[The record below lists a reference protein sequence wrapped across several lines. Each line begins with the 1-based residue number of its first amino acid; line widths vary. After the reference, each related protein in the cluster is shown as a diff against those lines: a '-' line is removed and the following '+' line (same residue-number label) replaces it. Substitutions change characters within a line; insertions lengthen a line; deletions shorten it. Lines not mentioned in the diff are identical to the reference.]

1 MIWLASFPRSGN
13 TFFRNILYEV
23 YGLESSTYHQDPDY
37 FLDPLYAEFP
47 VVKTHLLPGQLLPAD
62 PDIRAVYIIRDGR
75 DAMVSLAHHR
85 KDIIAPGS
93 DFYEN
98 LKAAIIAEK
107 GSFFGGWSRNIN
119 EWIKR
124 ADIIIRYEDLLTDP
138 IGCAERLR
146 AITSL
151 PEPDRSKLPRFEQLK
166 EGVAE
171 YGSGKGRGLDHDQ
184 MLDLSKK
191 NFRKGKAG
199 GWKDE
204 MPEELADLFWS
215 YHGDT
220 MLHLGYSREGS
231 MVSLN
236 PDLDHEVMVKLGHK
250 TTQPERKYKVLIEG
264 DKLFKS
270 DNDGVKRYQT
280 ELLRQFEIVNSNP
293 QGEWSFD
300 IFAQGRILPLDTCS
314 NIITEDFSLPQ
325 LHAQPAGTVRERKTL
340 FQRFEYA
347 MLNLIPD
354 GFVHFLRRN
363 NINFL
368 HKTYDGLKK
377 LIFGLVN
384 SAIGFAR
391 NLMALLVSWLFRI
404 RDYRRLKSLTA
415 QFDQYDLIHLPLQQ
429 HFVPFRWTKTDVLV
443 TVHDFTHRFFPEH
456 HTSVNIHNAE
466 AGLKFIEKKQAHML
480 AVSLSTLN
488 DARSEI
494 TLDGERLHCVYEAIN
509 REKFGYSINHD
520 DNRKVMEKYGIPI
533 EVPYLLSLSTLEPR
547 KNLEKTIQ
555 AFMKLAS
562 AHDGLHLNLVIAGK
576 KGWMTQSLFTQNKLF
591 TERVHFTGFVDDA
604 DLAALYSEALAL
616 TYMSYYEGFGLPP
629 LEAMSC
635 GTPVV
640 YSNRS
645 SLPEIIG
652 DAGLPADPDDVDGIM
667 RCFGQLYLNPGLRA
681 ELGRKALKRSLDFS
695 WRQTAIETLD
705 VYRAIIERNE
715 QTRKRQAI

>member
-23 YGLESSTYHQDPDY
+23 YGLSSSTFHQDADY
-37 FLDPLYAEFP
+37 YLDPQYDAFP
-47 VVKTHLLPGQLLPAD
+47 IVKTHLLPEQLLPAD
-62 PDIRAVYIIRDGR
+62 PGIRAVYIIRDGR

-85 KDIIAPGS
+85 KDIVAPGS

-107 GSFFGGWSRNIN
+107 GSFFGGWSRNVN
-119 EWIKR
+119 EWIQR
-124 ADIIIRYEDLLTDP
+124 ADIIIRYEDLLADP

-146 AITSL
+146 TIISL

-171 YGSGKGRGLDHDQ
+171 YGSGKGRGLDHEQ
-184 MLDLSKK
+184 MLDLAKK

-199 GWKDE
+199 AWKDE
-204 MPEELADLFWS
+204 LPEELAELFWS

-220 MLHLGYSREGS
+220 MLHLGYSREGAI
-231 MVSLN
+231 VPLN
-236 PDLDHEVMVKLGHK
+236 PDLDYEVMNKLGQDTPLTK
-250 TTQPERKYKVLIEG
+250 RKCKVLIEA
-264 DKLFKS
+264 DKMFKA
-270 DNDGVKRYQT
+270 DNDGVKRYEA
-280 ELLRQFEIVNSNP
+280 ELLKQFELVNANP
-293 QGEWSFD
+293 QGQWSFD
-300 IFAQGRILPLDTCS
+300 LFAQGRIRPLEECTRL
-314 NIITEDFSLPQ
+314 IREDFALPALQ
-325 LHAQPAGTVRERKTL
+325 AQTGGGKREQKTL
-340 FQRFEYA
+340 FQRLEFGL
-347 MLNLIPD
+347 LNLIPD
-354 GFVHFLRRN
+354 GFVQFLHRN
-363 NINFL
+363 NINLL
-368 HKTYDGLKK
+368 HRTYDGLKK
-377 LIFGLVN
+377 LLFGMVD
-384 SAIGFAR
+384 ATVGFAR
-391 NLMALLVSWLFRI
+391 RMMALLASWLFRI
-404 RDYRRLKSLTA
+404 RDYHRLKTLTE
-415 QFDQYDLIHLPLQQ
+415 QFDQYDLVHLPLQQ
-429 HFVPFRWTKTDVLV
+429 HFPSFRLTKTPVLV

-466 AGLKFIEKKQAHML
+466 AGLSFIQKKQAHLL
-480 AVSLSTLN
+480 AVSRSTLN
-488 DARSEI
+488 DARKEI
-494 TLDGERLHCVYEAIN
+494 NPDEKRLHCVYEAIN
-509 REKFGYSINHD
+509 RDTFSFRINHD
-520 DNRKVMEKYGIPI
+520 DNRKVKIKYGIPT

-555 AFMKLAS
+555 AFMNLAF
-562 AHDGLHLNLVIAGK
+562 AHSGLHLNLVIAGK

-652 DAGLPADPDDVDGIM
+652 DAGLSADPDDVNAIM
-667 RCFGQLYLNPGLRA
+667 KCFEQLYLNPSLRE

-695 WRQTAIETLD
+695 WRQTAIETLE
-705 VYRAIIERNE
+705 VYKTIIESD
-715 QTRKRQAI
+715 